1 MDTFSD
7 KIVFDK
13 VGDKMAK
20 TKKKKKVL
28 NFRAIRATFMM
39 PFCLFLIVSI
49 LFAGGRYSLTI
60 YDKYKEKDELS
71 QELIELKEEEQKLT
85 VDVER
90 LQNPEYVGRYLREKF
105 LYSKNDEYIIK
116 IPSKKDE

>member
-1 MDTFSD
+1 
-7 KIVFDK
+7 
-13 VGDKMAK
+13 MAK
-20 TKKKKKVL
+20 IRKKKKRVSFKAV
-28 NFRAIRATFMM
+28 RATFMM
-39 PFCLFLIVSI
+39 PICLLVISF
-49 LFAGGRYSLTI
+49 FAYTGCRYSVNI
-60 YDKYKEKDELS
+60 FDKYKEKDKLN
-71 QELIELKEEEQKLT
+71 QDLIELKEEEQKLT

>member
-1 MDTFSD
+1 
-7 KIVFDK
+7 
-13 VGDKMAK
+13 MAK
-20 TKKKKKVL
+20 IKKKKKVL
-28 NFRAIRATFMM
+28 NFKAIRTTFIM
-39 PFCLFLIVSI
+39 PICLLIIGVCIFSGCDYSAKI
-49 LFAGGRYSLTI
+49 L
-60 YDKYKEKDELS
+60 DKYKEKDELN
-71 QELIELKEEEQKLT
+71 QNLIVLKEEEQKLT

>member
-1 MDTFSD
+1 
-7 KIVFDK
+7 
-13 VGDKMAK
+13 MAK
-20 TKKKKKVL
+20 SQKKRKVL
-28 NFRAIRATFMM
+28 SFKAIRATFMM
-39 PFCLFLIVSI
+39 PICLLAIGAFLY
-49 LFAGGRYSLTI
+49 AGGKYSFSI
-60 YDKYKEKDELS
+60 FEKYKEKDKLN
-71 QELIELKEEEQKLT
+71 QDLIFLKEEEQKLT

>member
-1 MDTFSD
+1 
-7 KIVFDK
+7 
-13 VGDKMAK
+13 MAK
-20 TKKKKKVL
+20 IKKKKKVL
-28 NFRAIRATFMM
+28 KVKAVRATLMM
-39 PFCLFLIVSI
+39 PLCLLLIASFV
-49 LFAGGRYSLTI
+49 FAGGRYSLTI
-60 YDKYKEKDELS
+60 FDKYKEKEELS
-71 QELIELKEEEQKLT
+71 KSLVELKEEEQKLT

>member
-1 MDTFSD
+1 
-7 KIVFDK
+7 
-13 VGDKMAK
+13 MAK
-20 TKKKKKVL
+20 IKRKRKRVSFKAV
-28 NFRAIRATFMM
+28 RATFMM
-39 PFCLFLIVSI
+39 PACLLVIGSFV
-49 LFAGGRYSLTI
+49 FAGGRYSLTI
-60 YDKYKEKDELS
+60 FDKYKEKEQLS
-71 QELIELKEEEQKLT
+71 QNLIELKEEEQKLS